1 MKNQRVHIEYNTII
15 SSKLQN
21 EKYISMLVYLMGIVY
36 IFITPFLPEDLYKD
50 PPNINELFLDGK
62 MENRPFGKPP

>member
-1 MKNQRVHIEYNTII
+1 MRN
-15 SSKLQN
+15 
-21 EKYISMLVYLMGIVY
+21 ISMLFYLMGIVY